1 MRAALALVVLTG
13 VLAMTDH
20 AAPGPATPALGSR
33 PVFAGHPHVGWFVAT
48 SVVQTPARHESH
60 VPGIFVV
67 PYQVTLEVREILPP
81 VNRRSFVITGA
92 RGEGSEAGALGLQDW
107 LPTRVGEECVLAL
120 DANRAGPAD
129 QIEFLGRGPRAAV
142 IWQGVRRFAATLGP
156 DLRVEAPR
164 VAAMIAQAPPPDIVF
179 FRLAVQQDRGVF
191 RDPEVMRAMAGYLGN
206 ETAPA
211 MERRNVVAHY
221 MGAPDPAQ
229 THALRDLAGG
239 MVRLIARLGQEGQ
252 APSADVVLQRLWAW
266 MFDQASRAP
275 RVPPPDTG
283 GTSRDEAARM
293 AGSAG
298 LSPEARDAL
307 GDWLLGR

>member
-1 MRAALALVVLTG
+1 M
-13 VLAMTDH
+13 
-20 AAPGPATPALGSR
+20 
-33 PVFAGHPHVGWFVAT
+33 
-48 SVVQTPARHESH
+48 
-60 VPGIFVV
+60 
-67 PYQVTLEVREILPP
+67 
-81 VNRRSFVITGA
+81 ITGA
-92 RGEGSEAGALGLQDW
+92 RGEGREAGALGLQDW
-107 LPTRVGEECVLAL
+107 LPTRVGEELVLAL

-129 QIEFLGRGPRAAV
+129 QIEFLGGGPRSAE

-164 VAAMIAQAPPPDIVF
+164 VAAMIAQAPPPGIVF
-179 FRLAVQQDRGVF
+179 FRLAVQQDRGIF
-191 RDPEVMRAMAGYLGN
+191 RDPEVMRAMGGYLGN
-206 ETAPA
+206 DAAPA

-229 THALRDLAGG
+229 THPLRDLAGG

-252 APSADVVLQRLWAW
+252 AASADVVFQRLWAW
-266 MFDQASRAP
+266 VFDPATRAP
-275 RVPPPDTG
+275 HVPPPDPG

>member
-1 MRAALALVVLTG
+1 
-13 VLAMTDH
+13 MTDH
-20 AAPGPATPALGSR
+20 AEPGPAQAPLGSR
-33 PVFAGHPHVGWFVAT
+33 PVFAGHSHAGWFVAT
-48 SVVQTPARHESH
+48 SVVQTPARRESH

-67 PYQVTLEVREILPP
+67 PYQVTLEAREILPA

-92 RGEGSEAGALGLQDW
+92 RGEGREAGALGLQDW
-107 LPTRVGEECVLAL
+107 LPTRVGEELVLAL

-129 QIEFLGRGPRAAV
+129 QIEFLGGGPRSAE
-142 IWQGVRRFAATLGP
+142 IWQSVRRFAATLGP

-164 VAAMIAQAPPPDIVF
+164 LAAMIGQPPPPGLVF
-179 FRLAVQQDRGVF
+179 FRLVVQQDRGAF
-191 RDPEVMRAMAGYLGN
+191 GDPEVMRAMGGYLGN
-206 ETAPA
+206 DAAPA

-229 THALRDLAGG
+229 THPLRELAGG

-252 APSADVVLQRLWAW
+252 ATSADVAFQRLWAW
-266 MFDQASRAP
+266 MFDPATQAP
-275 RVPPPDTG
+275 RVTAPDIG

-293 AGSAG
+293 AVSAG

-307 GDWLLGR
+307 GEWLGSR